1 MLSLSF
7 DASDAAELA
16 EMLQFL
22 RDWLA
27 ADPSLGA
34 SLGRFVGH
42 PAYGI
47 SDLRADLDRFAFLL
61 DGSGGEEL
69 FDLGG
74 GGDG

>member
-1 MLSLSF
+1 MPDVSLN
-7 DASDAAELA
+7 ATDAAQLA

-22 RDWLA
+22 SGWLA
-27 ADPSLGA
+27 AGPSLGA
-34 SLGRFVGH
+34 SLGRFAGH

-69 FDLGG
+69 VDLGC
-74 GGDG
+74 GDG